1 MWHVKEIRYYIVTNG
16 TCSTDT
22 QHTNLE
28 DAQQE
33 LAELLEA
40 VEEITAHEKLV
51 LSERFPLQ
59 N

>member
-16 TCSTDT
+16 VCSTDKQFT
-22 QHTNLE
+22 YFE

-33 LAELLEA
+33 LAEVLEGI
-40 VEEITAHEKLV
+40 EEITAHEYE
-51 LSERFPLQ
+51 SNSQ